1 MKINLLAMHNT
12 LCNLLP
18 VGYEVYFRFTLE
30 YEDVIITFTYPQK
43 EDLQW
48 RVSIQ
53 ELEAQRFPEDYFESV
68 VNNVVLKE
76 ET

>member
-1 MKINLLAMHNT
+1 MKINLLVIHNT

-18 VGYEVYFRFTLE
+18 VGYEVSFHFTLE
-30 YEDVIITFTYPQK
+30 YEDVIITFTYPHK

-68 VNNVVLKE
+68 INNVVLKE